1 MVLHLCVVEP
11 QPNSPE
17 IMMPAITDWIADT
30 TEQTVTHVATGCRF
44 HAYPVPTEGVV
55 VPFARHQIAVRFVG
69 MAERKPLPSV
79 EEITRLGTQGIL
91 WIVSYTME
99 SARPLRSA

>member
-11 QPNSPE
+11 QPDLPE